1 MRKPSTIQRK
11 DIKMDKYYY
20 RIYGIAIASNIEM
33 PLLPQV
39 SCSSEDET
47 VELIIKFGQVKN
59 NGISVI
65 SASDDCVLIMLNN
78 YANYTLYFRQS
89 RIACLASNFEA
100 FFSTL
105 FNIPFSIF
113 FILRGKIL
121 LHSCGLSVSNKVF
134 GIAGDKGVGK
144 STLSNLL
151 NGEYFRL
158 FSDDTMLIC
167 SDNTVKRAHNLV
179 KITDE
184 TISALELNDI
194 LSVKNATGKS
204 YRYIED
210 ADDIKKTI
218 SCIIQ
223 IKRSEDN
230 IVKMLK
236 IDSILAKRQMLI
248 HNVVGIDYFG
258 KQMFKSLMSIDIPI
272 NISYYSL
279 YIPNSLDELINKKQE
294 IINII
299 KELVM

>member
-1 MRKPSTIQRK
+1 MQRK
-11 DIKMDKYYY
+11 NIKMNKYYY
-20 RIYGIAIASNIEM
+20 RIYGMIIVSNIEM

-39 SCSSEDET
+39 PCSSEDGT
-47 VELIIKFGQVKN
+47 VELIIEFGRIKN
-59 NGISVI
+59 NGISI
-65 SASDDCVLIMLNN
+65 MSKSDDCILININN
-78 YANYTLYFRQS
+78 YANYTLYFRQN
-89 RIACLASNFEA
+89 RITCLASDFEA

-113 FILRGKIL
+113 FILKGKIL
-121 LHSCGLSVSNKVF
+121 LHACGLSVSNKVF
-134 GIAGDKGVGK
+134 GLAGDKGVGK

-151 NGEYFRL
+151 NGENFRF

-167 SDNTVKRAHNLV
+167 SDNTVKRAHNLI

-204 YRYIED
+204 YRYIEED
-210 ADDIKKTI
+210 VDDIKKII
-218 SCIIQ
+218 SCIMQ

-230 IVKMLK
+230 IVKIVK

-248 HNVVGIDYFG
+248 HNIVGIDYFG
-258 KQMFKSLMSIDIPI
+258 KQMFKSLMSMDISI

-279 YIPNSLDELINKKQE
+279 YVPNSLDELINKKQE
-294 IINII
+294 IINSI
-299 KELVM
+299 KELVV